1 MIKLNTMKKLLLLI
15 LLLTIPLVLAEE
27 TLKQGDSTT
36 IGGKTFTLVAVGETG
51 NAVGSV
57 DGISKIVELN
67 EEEEING
74 VNVLLTSAVYMGED
88 SIAKFI
94 LESIE
99 EAQAAATPHV
109 VVCGDNVC
117 EGSEDK
123 DNCCKDCGCKY
134 GYGCENNKC
143 VKAECMEDKD
153 CYSAQKDYCVLDKC
167 DAISKKCTHK
177 PIINCVVNDKC
188 CPTNCYYPND
198 SDCPTIKLDPNPTQ
212 TPLESQTDETNTEIN
227 ETKTNP
233 QELKKPSF
241 FAKIIIW
248 IVNLFR

>member
-1 MIKLNTMKKLLLLI
+1 MKVIKILI
-15 LLLTIPLVLAEE
+15 LVIILSSISVLAEE

-36 IGGKTFTLVAVGETG
+36 VGGKTFTLLAVGETG
-51 NAVGSV
+51 NAVVSV
-57 DGISKIVELN
+57 DGINNIVNLN
-67 EEEEING
+67 QEKEING

-94 LESIE
+94 LESIA
-99 EAQAAATPHV
+99 EATAASTPHV
-109 VVCGDNVC
+109 VVCGDSVC
-117 EGSEDK
+117 EGTEDK

-153 CYSAQKDYCVLDKC
+153 CYPAQKDYCVLDKC
-167 DAISKKCTHK
+167 DSISKKCTHK
-177 PIINCVVNDKC
+177 PITDCVVNDKC

-198 SDCPTIKLDPNPTQ
+198 PDCPETKLNPNPTQ
-212 TPLESQTDETNTEIN
+212 TPLEQSNEISGEIN
-227 ETKTNP
+227 ETKTNA
-233 QELKKPSF
+233 QETKKHSF
-241 FAKIIIW
+241 FARIIIW